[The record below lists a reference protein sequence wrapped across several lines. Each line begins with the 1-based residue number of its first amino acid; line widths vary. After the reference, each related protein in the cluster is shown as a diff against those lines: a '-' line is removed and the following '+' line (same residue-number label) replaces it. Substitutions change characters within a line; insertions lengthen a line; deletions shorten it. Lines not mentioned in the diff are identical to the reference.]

1 MSVTLAVAAVVAADG
16 GLDQAHGVVSGSRQR
31 VAAEADQK
39 RFNTIV
45 LAGILTRVLTGV
57 LSQVLLDRHPHEG
70 ADFVVVHST
79 HSS

>member
-45 LAGILTRVLTGV
+45 LAGILTGV

>member
-45 LAGILTRVLTGV
+45 LTRVLTGV